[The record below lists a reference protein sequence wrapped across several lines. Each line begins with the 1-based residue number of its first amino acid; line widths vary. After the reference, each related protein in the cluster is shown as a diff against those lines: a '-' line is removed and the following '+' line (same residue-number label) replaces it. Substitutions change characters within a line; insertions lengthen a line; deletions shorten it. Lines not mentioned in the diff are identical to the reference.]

1 MRLTTE
7 QDNGIDVLSVDA
19 PRIDSACAEA
29 LRDAARAEMAHGD
42 LWLIDL
48 SKVDFMDSSG
58 IGTMVGLLKWMGHDR
73 RMELCGL
80 NPPVLQVFKLT
91 RLDTVFTIH
100 ADVAA
105 GHAAHQ
111 HGVAKAGR

>member
-7 QDNGIDVLSVDA
+7 QDDGIGVLRVDA
-19 PRIDSACAEA
+19 ARIDSACAEA
-29 LRDAARAEMAHGD
+29 LRDAARDEMTHGD

-48 SKVDFMDSSG
+48 SQVNFMDSSG

-91 RLDTVFTIH
+91 RLDAVFTLH

-105 GHAAHQ
+105 GRAAHE